1 MTRLLCAAALLLA
14 LGTPA
19 LPVWADDAI
28 TLAGVLS
35 QGGLA
40 RGEAPPGTRLVL
52 DDRPVRVA
60 PDGRFILGF
69 GRDAPVTMSL
79 AATFPNGRTTTEKI
93 TLERRE
99 YQIQRI
105 NGLPPQMVTPDPA
118 LMARIKA
125 ELAKVHGVRAIESD
139 QLAFETPLAWPV
151 TGPISGVY
159 GSQRILNGE
168 PRAPHLGV
176 DIAAPA
182 GTPIKADAT
191 GTVTLAE
198 HDLYF
203 TGGTVIIDH
212 GYGLSTI
219 YQHMSRL
226 DVTVGQHVEQGDL
239 VGAVGATGR
248 VTGPHLHWGM
258 NWYDVAIDPQL
269 IAGPMP
275 KE

>member
-1 MTRLLCAAALLLA
+1 VRRFLQAAVLLLA
-14 LGTPA
+14 LMAPA
-19 LPVWADDAI
+19 FADNAI
-28 TLAGVLS
+28 TIEGVLS
-35 QGGLA
+35 QGGLV
-40 RGEAPPGTRLVL
+40 RGEAPAGTILSL
-52 DDRPVRVA
+52 DGRAVRVA
-60 PDGRFILGF
+60 PDGKFILGF
-69 GRDAPVTMSL
+69 GRDAPTRMIL
-79 AATFPNGRTTTEKI
+79 AGTFPDGSTTTREIVLEK
-93 TLERRE
+93 RE
-99 YQIQRI
+99 YQVQRI

-118 LMARIKA
+118 LMTRIKA
-125 ELAKVHGVRAIESD
+125 EIDKVHGVRKVDSD
-139 QLAFETPLAWPV
+139 QLAFESKLEWPV

-176 DIAAPA
+176 DIAAPT
-182 GTPIKADAT
+182 GTPIHADSA

-203 TGGTVIIDH
+203 TGGTVIVDH

-226 DVTVGQHVEQGDL
+226 DVTVGQHLEQGDL

-269 IAGPMP
+269 LLGPMP

>member
-1 MTRLLCAAALLLA
+1 VRRLLGAAALLLTLA
-14 LGTPA
+14 TPA
-19 LPVWADDAI
+19 LAEDSI

-40 RGEAPPGTRLVL
+40 RGEAPPGTILVL
-52 DDRPVRVA
+52 DGRAVRVA
-60 PDGRFILGF
+60 LDGEFILGF
-69 GRDAPVTMSL
+69 GRDAPVRMTL
-79 AATFPNGRTTTEKI
+79 TATFPDGRTSTREISLEK
-93 TLERRE
+93 RE
-99 YQIQRI
+99 YEIQRI

-118 LMARIKA
+118 LMTRIKA
-125 ELAKVHGVRAIESD
+125 ELDKVHGVRKIDSD
-139 QLAFETPLAWPV
+139 QLGFESTLEWPV

-176 DIAAPA
+176 DIAAPI
-182 GTPIKADAT
+182 GTPIHADSA

-203 TGGTVIIDH
+203 TGGTVIVDH
-212 GYGLSTI
+212 GYGLSSI

-226 DVTVGQHVEQGDL
+226 DVTVGQHIEQGDL

-258 NWYDVAIDPQL
+258 SWYDVPIDPQL
-269 IAGPMP
+269 LAGPMP

>member
-1 MTRLLCAAALLLA
+1 MTRLLRAAVLLIALAMPVL
-14 LGTPA
+14 PA
-19 LPVWADDAI
+19 AADDAI

-93 TLERRE
+93 TLERRD

-125 ELAKVHGVRAIESD
+125 ELAKVHGVRTIDSD

-168 PRAPHLGV
+168 PRASHLGV

-182 GTPIKADAT
+182 GTPIKADAA

-226 DVTVGQHVEQGDL
+226 DVTVGQHV
-239 VGAVGATGR
+239 
-248 VTGPHLHWGM
+248 
-258 NWYDVAIDPQL
+258 
-269 IAGPMP
+269 
-275 KE
+275 

>member
-1 MTRLLCAAALLLA
+1 
-14 LGTPA
+14 
-19 LPVWADDAI
+19 
-28 TLAGVLS
+28 VLS

-40 RGEAPPGTRLVL
+40 RGEAPPGTSLSLDGRAVL
-52 DDRPVRVA
+52 VA
-60 PDGRFILGF
+60 PDGKFILGF
-69 GRDAPVTMSL
+69 GRDAPLRMTL
-79 AATFPNGRTTTEKI
+79 AAAFPDGSATTREIALEKHA
-93 TLERRE
+93 
-99 YQIQRI
+99 YDVQRI
-105 NGLPPQMVTPDPA
+105 NGLPPLMVNPDSA
-118 LMARIKA
+118 LMPRIKA
-125 ELAKVHGVRAIESD
+125 ELDKIRAARKTESD
-139 QLAFETPLAWPV
+139 MLAFEIAPEWPV

-182 GTPIKADAT
+182 GTPIKAALA

-212 GYGLSTI
+212 GYGLSSI

-226 DVTVGQHVEQGDL
+226 DVTVGQHLEQGDI
-239 VGAVGATGR
+239 VGAIGATGR
-248 VTGPHLHWGM
+248 VTGAHLHWGM
-258 NWYDVAIDPQL
+258 NWYEVAIDPQL
-269 IAGPMP
+269 LVGPMP

>member
-1 MTRLLCAAALLLA
+1 MALLLA
-14 LGTPA
+14 LATP
-19 LPVWADDAI
+19 VFADDAI
-28 TLAGVLS
+28 TIAGVLS

-40 RGEAPPGTRLVL
+40 RGEAPPGTSLSL
-52 DDRPVRVA
+52 DGRAVRVA
-60 PDGRFILGF
+60 PDGKFILGF
-69 GRDAPVTMSL
+69 GRDAPTRMRL
-79 AATFPNGRTTTEKI
+79 AAAFPDGRTTTREIVLEK
-93 TLERRE
+93 RE

-105 NGLPPQMVTPDPA
+105 DGLPPQMVTPDPA
-118 LMARIKA
+118 LTTRIKA
-125 ELAKVHGVRAIESD
+125 ELDKVHSVRKTESD
-139 QLAFETPLAWPV
+139 QLAFESALEWPV

-176 DIAAPA
+176 DIVAPT
-182 GTPIKADAT
+182 GTPIHADSA

-203 TGGTVIIDH
+203 TGGTVIVDH

-226 DVTVGQHVEQGDL
+226 DVTVGQHLEQGDL

-269 IAGPMP
+269 LVGPMP

>member
-1 MTRLLCAAALLLA
+1 MRRALCATALLLA
-14 LGTPA
+14 LATPA
-19 LPVWADDAI
+19 SAEDAI
-28 TLAGVLS
+28 TVAGVLS

-40 RGEAPPGTRLVL
+40 RGAAPPGTRLTL
-52 DDRPVRVA
+52 DDRAVRVA
-60 PDGRFILGF
+60 SDGQFILGF
-69 GRDAPVTMSL
+69 GRDAPNRMTL
-79 AATFPNGRTTTEKI
+79 AATFPDGRTTTREISLEK
-93 TLERRE
+93 RE

-125 ELAKVHGVRAIESD
+125 ELDKVHGVRKIDSD
-139 QLAFETPLAWPV
+139 QLAFESTLEWPIA
-151 TGPISGVY
+151 GPISGVY
-159 GSQRILNGE
+159 GSQRVLNGE

-176 DIAAPA
+176 DIAAPI
-182 GTPIKADAT
+182 GTPIHADSA

-203 TGGTVIIDH
+203 TGGTVIVDH
-212 GYGLSTI
+212 GYGLSSI

-226 DVTVGQHVEQGDL
+226 DVTVGQHVEQGDV

-269 IAGPMP
+269 LVGPMP

>member
-1 MTRLLCAAALLLA
+1 MTRWLHAAALLFALA
-14 LGTPA
+14 APA
-19 LPVWADDAI
+19 FAEDTI

-40 RGEAPPGTRLVL
+40 RGEAPPGTTLAL
-52 DDRPVRVA
+52 GDRAVRVA
-60 PDGRFILGF
+60 PDGKFIIGF
-69 GRDAPVTMSL
+69 AREAPLKVSL
-79 AATFPNGRTTTEKI
+79 TATFSDGRTVTREVSLEK
-93 TLERRE
+93 RE
-99 YQIQRI
+99 YQVQRI
-105 NGLPPQMVTPDPA
+105 DGLPPQMVTPDPA
-118 LMARIKA
+118 LMTRIKA
-125 ELAKVHGVRAIESD
+125 ELDKVHGVRKIDSD
-139 QLAFETPLAWPV
+139 QLAFESTLEWPV

-159 GSQRILNGE
+159 GSQRVLNGE

-176 DIAAPA
+176 DIAAPV
-182 GTPIKADAT
+182 GTPIHADSA

-203 TGGTVIIDH
+203 TGGTVIVDH
-212 GYGLSTI
+212 GYGLSSI

-226 DVTVGQHVEQGDL
+226 DVTVGQHVEQGDV

-269 IAGPMP
+269 LVGSMP

>member
-1 MTRLLCAAALLLA
+1 MALLLA
-14 LGTPA
+14 LATPA
-19 LPVWADDAI
+19 FADDAI
-28 TLAGVLS
+28 TIAGVLS

-40 RGEAPPGTRLVL
+40 RGEAPAGTSLSL
-52 DDRPVRVA
+52 DGRAVRVA
-60 PDGRFILGF
+60 PDGKFILGF
-69 GRDAPVTMSL
+69 GRDAPTRMTL
-79 AATFPNGRTTTEKI
+79 AATFPDGSTTTREIRLEK
-93 TLERRE
+93 RE

-105 NGLPPQMVTPDPA
+105 DGLPQQMVTPDPA
-118 LMARIKA
+118 LMTRIKS
-125 ELAKVHGVRAIESD
+125 ELDKVHGVRKVDSD
-139 QLAFETPLAWPV
+139 QLAFESGLEWPV

-159 GSQRILNGE
+159 GSQRVLNGE

-176 DIAAPA
+176 DIAAPT
-182 GTPIKADAT
+182 GTPIHADSA

-203 TGGTVIIDH
+203 TGGTVIVDH

-226 DVTVGQHVEQGDL
+226 DVTVGQHLEQGDT

-258 NWYDVAIDPQL
+258 NWYEVAIDPQL
-269 IAGPMP
+269 LVGPMP

>member
-1 MTRLLCAAALLLA
+1 VCAAALLLA
-14 LGTPA
+14 LAMPA
-19 LPVWADDAI
+19 SADDAI
-28 TLAGVLS
+28 TLTGVLS

-40 RGEAPPGTRLVL
+40 RGQAPPGTKLTL

-60 PDGRFILGF
+60 PDGKFILGF
-69 GRDAPVTMSL
+69 ARDAPTKMSL
-79 AATFPNGRTTTEKI
+79 AATFPDGRTVNRAISLEK
-93 TLERRE
+93 RE

-105 NGLPPQMVTPDPA
+105 DGLPPQMVTPDPA
-118 LMARIKA
+118 LMTRIKA
-125 ELAKVHGVRAIESD
+125 ELDKVHGVRKIDSD
-139 QLAFETPLAWPV
+139 QLAFEATLEWPV

-159 GSQRILNGE
+159 GSQRVLNGE

-182 GTPIKADAT
+182 GTPIHADSA

-212 GYGLSTI
+212 GYGLSSI

-226 DVTVGQHVEQGDL
+226 DVTVGQHVEQGDA

-269 IAGPMP
+269 LVGPMP

>member
-1 MTRLLCAAALLLA
+1 MRRIWPAAALLLA
-14 LGTPA
+14 LGSRGLPA
-19 LPVWADDAI
+19 RADDAI
-28 TLAGVLS
+28 AISGVLS

-40 RGEAPPGTRLVL
+40 RGEAPPGTALAL
-52 DDRPVRVA
+52 DSRPVRVA

-69 GRDAPVTMSL
+69 GRDAPAKVTLS
-79 AATFPNGRTTTEKI
+79 ATFPDGHSTTQEI
-93 TLERRE
+93 TLGQRE
-99 YQIQRI
+99 YDVQRI
-105 NGLPPQMVTPDPA
+105 NGLPPLMVTPDST
-118 LMARIKA
+118 LMVRIKA
-125 ELAKVHGVRAIESD
+125 ELAKVHGARAIDSD
-139 QLAFETPLAWPV
+139 QLAFETPLEWPV

-176 DIAAPA
+176 DIAAPT
-182 GTPIKADAT
+182 GTPIKADAA

-212 GYGLSTI
+212 GYGLSSI

-226 DVTVGQHVEQGDL
+226 DVTVGQHVEQGET
-239 VGAVGATGR
+239 VGAIGATGR
-248 VTGPHLHWGM
+248 VTGAHLHWGM

-275 KE
+275 K

>member
-1 MTRLLCAAALLLA
+1 MALLLA
-14 LGTPA
+14 LATPA
-19 LPVWADDAI
+19 FAENAI
-28 TLAGVLS
+28 TIEGVLS

-40 RGEAPPGTRLVL
+40 RGEAPPGTSLLL
-52 DDRPVRVA
+52 DDRAVRVA
-60 PDGRFILGF
+60 PDGKFILGF
-69 GRDAPVTMSL
+69 GRDAPLRMTLS
-79 AATFPNGRTTTEKI
+79 ATFPDGTTTTREISLEK
-93 TLERRE
+93 RE

-105 NGLPPQMVTPDPA
+105 DGLPPQMVTPDPA
-118 LMARIKA
+118 LMTRIKA
-125 ELAKVHGVRAIESD
+125 ELDKVHGVRKIDSD
-139 QLAFETPLAWPV
+139 GLAFESTLEWPV
-151 TGPISGVY
+151 TGIITGVY

-176 DIAAPA
+176 DIAAPV
-182 GTPIKADAT
+182 GTPIRADSA

-203 TGGTVIIDH
+203 TGGTVIVDH

-226 DVTVGQHVEQGDL
+226 DVTVGQHVEQGDI

-258 NWYDVAIDPQL
+258 NWYDIALDPQL
-269 IAGPMP
+269 LVGPMP
-275 KE
+275 K

>member
-1 MTRLLCAAALLLA
+1 M
-14 LGTPA
+14 
-19 LPVWADDAI
+19 
-28 TLAGVLS
+28 S

-40 RGEAPPGTRLVL
+40 RGEAPAGTTLSL
-52 DDRPVRVA
+52 DGRMVRVA
-60 PDGRFILGF
+60 PDGKFILGF
-69 GRDAPVTMSL
+69 GRDAPARMTL
-79 AATFPNGRTTTEKI
+79 AATFPDGSTTTREIVLEK
-93 TLERRE
+93 RE

-118 LMARIKA
+118 LMTRIKA
-125 ELAKVHGVRAIESD
+125 ELDKVHGVRKIESD
-139 QLAFETPLAWPV
+139 QLAFESKLEWPV

-176 DIAAPA
+176 DIAAPT
-182 GTPIKADAT
+182 GTPIHADSA

-203 TGGTVIIDH
+203 TGGTVIVDH

-226 DVTVGQHVEQGDL
+226 DVTVGQRLEQGDL

-269 IAGPMP
+269 LVGPMP

>member
-1 MTRLLCAAALLLA
+1 MALLLA
-14 LGTPA
+14 LATPA
-19 LPVWADDAI
+19 FAENAI
-28 TLAGVLS
+28 TIEGVLS

-40 RGEAPPGTRLVL
+40 RGEAPAGTTLSL
-52 DDRPVRVA
+52 DGRAVRVA
-60 PDGRFILGF
+60 PDGKFILGF
-69 GRDAPVTMSL
+69 GRDAPTRMTL
-79 AATFPNGRTTTEKI
+79 AATFSDGSTTTREIVVEK
-93 TLERRE
+93 RE

-125 ELAKVHGVRAIESD
+125 ELDKVHGVRKVDSD
-139 QLAFETPLAWPV
+139 QLAFESVLEWPV

-176 DIAAPA
+176 DIAAPT
-182 GTPIKADAT
+182 GTPIHADSA
-191 GTVTLAE
+191 GIVTLAE

-203 TGGTVIIDH
+203 TGGTVIVDH

-226 DVTVGQHVEQGDL
+226 DVTVGQHLEQGDL

-269 IAGPMP
+269 LVGPMP

>member
-1 MTRLLCAAALLLA
+1 MRWFLKAAALLLA
-14 LGTPA
+14 LATPA
-19 LPVWADDAI
+19 SADDSI

-40 RGEAPPGTRLVL
+40 RGEAPPGTTLTL
-52 DDRPVRVA
+52 DDRPVRIA
-60 PDGRFILGF
+60 PDGKFILGF
-69 GRDAPVTMSL
+69 SRDAPLKMRL
-79 AATFPNGRTTTEKI
+79 AATFPDGRTKTEDVS
-93 TLERRE
+93 LEKRE

-105 NGLPPQMVTPDPA
+105 DGLPTQMVTPDPA
-118 LMARIKA
+118 LMTRIKA
-125 ELAKVHGVRAIESD
+125 EIEKIHTVHKTDSD
-139 QLAFETPLAWPV
+139 QLGFESTLAWPV
-151 TGPISGVY
+151 TGIITGVY

-182 GTPIKADAT
+182 GTPIHADSA

-212 GYGLSTI
+212 GYGLSSI

-226 DVTVGQHVEQGDL
+226 DVTVGQHVEQGDV

-248 VTGPHLHWGM
+248 VTGPNLHWGM

>member
-1 MTRLLCAAALLLA
+1 MAALLAALA
-14 LGTPA
+14 PA
-19 LPVWADDAI
+19 ALADDSI
-28 TLAGVLS
+28 TLGGVLS

-40 RGEAPPGTRLVL
+40 RGEAPAGTTLVL

-60 PDGRFILGF
+60 PDGKFILGF
-69 GRDAPVTMSL
+69 ARDAPTKMRL
-79 AATFPNGRTTTEKI
+79 AATFPDGRVKTEEI
-93 TLERRE
+93 PLERRE

-105 NGLPPQMVTPDPA
+105 DGLPPQMVTPDPA
-118 LMARIKA
+118 LMTRIKA
-125 ELAKVHGVRAIESD
+125 EIEKIHAVRKTDSD
-139 QLAFETPLAWPV
+139 QLAFESTLAWPV

-159 GSQRILNGE
+159 GSQRVLNGE

-176 DIAAPA
+176 DIAAPV
-182 GTPIKADAT
+182 GTPIHADSA

-212 GYGLSTI
+212 GYGLSSI
-219 YQHMSRL
+219 YQHMSRV
-226 DVTVGQHVEQGDL
+226 DVTVGQHVEQGDV

-258 NWYDVAIDPQL
+258 NWYDTAIDPQL
-269 IAGPMP
+269 LVGPMP